1 MSNINLYSKI
11 CEYHITNNGK
21 FTQKFNDELSKHNLK
36 KHEGWLIIKELLY
49 EVSINELINENDIFN
64 RKKELINLLENIYKC
79 ENGLYDWQ
87 NECLFKFQEDFTS
100 IFNNKSFSEE
110 NKIISNYI
118 NKIFLKIFI
127 SNNNQEIY
135 YLHNYL
141 PKNCYNKL
149 PPIWLED
156 DLIIDYKELSDKV
169 LIYKNDTNPEVN
181 NIFTNEL
188 MEAIV
193 ILSDSVFKNL
203 DKIVLISVPSSKVN
217 VTPQTKKSVE
227 MIENDFKKG
236 LFEFSSKKLLDL
248 KYNNIL
254 KRTKNIVS

>member
-1 MSNINLYSKI
+1 MN
-11 CEYHITNNGK
+11 E
-21 FTQKFNDELSKHNLK
+21 EEK
-36 KHEGWLIIKELLY
+36 KA
-49 EVSINELINENDIFN
+49 VA
-64 RKKELINLLENIYKC
+64 
-79 ENGLYDWQ
+79 
-87 NECLFKFQEDFTS
+87 S

-181 NIFTNEL
+181 NIFTNSFIFCL
-188 MEAIV
+188 
-193 ILSDSVFKNL
+193 
-203 DKIVLISVPSSKVN
+203 
-217 VTPQTKKSVE
+217 
-227 MIENDFKKG
+227 
-236 LFEFSSKKLLDL
+236 
-248 KYNNIL
+248 
-254 KRTKNIVS
+254 